1 MSQQSAN
8 EPYDSHAL
16 RLAPETLESL
26 GWTADTVG
34 IVIVDHGSR
43 RDESNE
49 MLLQVAAM
57 FREASGWP
65 IVEPA
70 HMELAEPSIQ
80 TAFDRAVA
88 QGARLVIVHPYLLAP
103 GRHWRHDIPRLA
115 AQAAQRHDGVQH
127 RVTDP
132 LGLHPLIV
140 RIIQDRVVRCLVLA
154 QDG

>member
-57 FREASGWP
+57 FREAKKPCSKAGGLVRFIICHP
-65 IVEPA
+65 T
-70 HMELAEPSIQ
+70 LALQ
-80 TAFDRAVA
+80 FAM
-88 QGARLVIVHPYLLAP
+88 L
-103 GRHWRHDIPRLA
+103 
-115 AQAAQRHDGVQH
+115 
-127 RVTDP
+127 
-132 LGLHPLIV
+132 
-140 RIIQDRVVRCLVLA
+140 
-154 QDG
+154 